1 MGRYFGTDGIRGR
14 ANDSLKVETVY
25 KVGRYLG
32 YYFSKEQMAKIV
44 IGKDTR
50 LSSSMFESALA
61 AGISASG
68 GDVYLMGYCSTPSLA
83 YVAEADHFSCGV
95 MISASHNPFHDN
107 GVKVFGNNGIKIGD
121 EIESGIEDYIDGL
134 SEIPYAYDENVGHI
148 FDYSQGIDEYCQ
160 WLREKYPVD
169 LSGMRLIVDLANGS
183 NCLIAKKV
191 LAKTGAEVSYLSDE
205 FDGINI
211 NNDCGSTHLSKLIAA
226 VKNGAYDLGFAF
238 DGDADRV
245 LFVDGEGEVVG
256 GDQIMFLLANNL
268 KAHGLLRNNTLV
280 TTVMS
285 NIGLFKALK
294 KYNIQ
299 TDITGVGDKNV
310 LESMLKNDFVLGG
323 EQSGHIIC
331 TLDCNFGDGLKTALF
346 LLSVLREEGKSLK
359 EAVMECVDYPQLLKN
374 IRVKDKKI
382 VLADADITALIETI
396 TRKLGDSGRVLV
408 RPSGTE
414 PLIRVMVEAET
425 AELCTQYVDEIIKL
439 IRDKGYTFEA

>member
-14 ANDSLKVETVY
+14 ANDTLKVETVY

-32 YYFSKEQMAKIV
+32 YFYSKEQKAKIV

-50 LSSSMFESALA
+50 LSSSMFENALA

-121 EIESGIEDYIDGL
+121 EIESEIEDYIDGL
-134 SEIPYAYDENVGHI
+134 LEIPFAYDENVGHI
-148 FDYSQGIDEYCQ
+148 NDFSKGIDEYCE
-160 WLREKYPVD
+160 WLRKKYPAD
-169 LSGMRLIVDLANGS
+169 LSGMRLIADLANGS
-183 NCLIAKKV
+183 NCLIAKRV
-191 LAKTGAEVSYLSDE
+191 LEKTGAEVTYLSDQ

-211 NNDCGSTHLSKLIAA
+211 NNDCGSTHLSNLVSA
-226 VKNGAYDLGFAF
+226 VKNGNYDLGFAF

-245 LFVDGEGEVVG
+245 LFVDSEGEVVG
-256 GDQIMFLLANNL
+256 GDQIMFLLAKNL
-268 KAHGLLRNNTLV
+268 KKHGLLKNNALV

-294 KYNIQ
+294 KYSIDSVVTN
-299 TDITGVGDKNV
+299 VGDKNV
-310 LESMLKNDFVLGG
+310 LESMLKNDYVLGG

-346 LLSVLREEGKSLK
+346 LLSVLREEKISLK
-359 EAVMECVDYPQLLKN
+359 EAVEECVDFPQLLKN
-374 IRVKDKKI
+374 IKVKDKKI
-382 VLADADITALIETI
+382 VLDDLDIGKLIAEI
-396 TRKLGDSGRVLV
+396 SNKLGDSGRVLV

-425 AELCTQYVDEIIKL
+425 SQLCTQYVDEIIEVIKA
-439 IRDKGYTFEA
+439 KGYAI